1 MSRDDEIDYRQM
13 YPIEGRTRKRRS
25 ANPKPQK
32 KPEPRGGFFRDE
44 PKPSFPK
51 DRVQKDRKPDTTRNL
66 GRRDP
71 DDRPT
76 RSMGAVAREII
87 AKDLDLTVNDV
98 IEQLEAMDYEAA
110 PITISTIREEIFTVL
125 RLCRKHGSIK
135 VPAWDD

>member
-13 YPIEGRTRKRRS
+13 FPLEGRRRKHRS

-32 KPEPRGGFFRDE
+32 NSEPRGGFFRDE
-44 PKPSFPK
+44 PRAILPK
-51 DRVQKDRKPDTTRNL
+51 ARVQKDRKPDTTRNL
-66 GRRDP
+66 AKRDP

-76 RSMGAVAREII
+76 RSMGAVAREMI
-87 AKDLDLTVNDV
+87 AKDLNQPLA
-98 IEQLEAMDYEAA
+98 EQCELLEAMGYEAPA
-110 PITISTIREEIFTVL
+110 QTIGAIRQEIFTVL